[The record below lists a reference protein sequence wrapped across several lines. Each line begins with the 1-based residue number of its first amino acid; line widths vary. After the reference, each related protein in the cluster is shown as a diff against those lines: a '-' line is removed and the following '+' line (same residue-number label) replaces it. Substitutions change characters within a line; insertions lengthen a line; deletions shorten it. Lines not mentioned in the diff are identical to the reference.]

1 MQERRLCPRRRVF
14 KSASVVRSG
23 NRAAIECAVRNVS
36 DAGACL
42 QISVAHD
49 LSTDFT
55 LDMGDA
61 RRSSRVVWRSKD
73 QSGIAYS

>member
-1 MQERRLCPRRRVF
+1 
-14 KSASVVRSG
+14 
-23 NRAAIECAVRNVS
+23 
-36 DAGACL
+36 
-42 QISVAHD
+42 VAHD

-61 RRSSRVVWRSKD
+61 RRSRVVWRSKD

>member
-14 KSASVVRSG
+14 KSGSVVRSG

-42 QISVAHD
+42 QISMVHD

-55 LDMGDA
+55 FEMGDA
-61 RRSSRVVWRSKD
+61 RRSGRVVWRSKD
-73 QSGIAYS
+73 RSGIAYT